1 MVTKDDAVI
10 TAAAFLKKYIY
21 PDRPDSVVMLP
32 ETAVEFTYGWT
43 VRYDL
48 KEHIET
54 GDFTKA
60 PFSPLMVVP
69 HDGSA
74 AHLAPTFPAS
84 AEYMALQAL
93 GNWPPTKGQ

>member
-1 MVTKDDAVI
+1 MPSPACS
-10 TAAAFLKKYIY
+10 ASGRFEA
-21 PDRPDSVVMLP
+21 RPDSVVMLP

-54 GDFTKA
+54 GDYTKA
-60 PFSPLMVVP
+60 PLSPLMVVP

-84 AEYMALQAL
+84 AEYMALQAS
-93 GNWPPTKGQ
+93 GNWPPAKGQ